1 MKDDVKEKIKNRKY
15 HSYSIKSILKQKK
28 DLDDLVEKLPPLN
41 KTWSYNS
48 KNIKP
53 VQSEIDQY
61 IDNYVSQFYSESE
74 KRVDEILD
82 QQTSNYKRLY
92 GENSKYNDYKK
103 NKKDRLKSDIGN
115 AFLKELKAIEKE
127 KQNKK
132 GKLQQ
137 PREKPYNKNIKQ
149 MNNRERQ
156 KKCEKF
162 QASDNRN
169 TTKSISVV

>member
-1 MKDDVKEKIKNRKY
+1 
-15 HSYSIKSILKQKK
+15 
-28 DLDDLVEKLPPLN
+28 
-41 KTWSYNS
+41 
-48 KNIKP
+48 
-53 VQSEIDQY
+53 
-61 IDNYVSQFYSESE
+61 
-74 KRVDEILD
+74 
-82 QQTSNYKRLY
+82 
-92 GENSKYNDYKK
+92 

-156 KKCEKF
+156 KSVRNFK
-162 QASDNRN
+162 QAITGIRQSLYQLSRN
-169 TTKSISVV
+169 TARKR